1 MNNKVILTD
10 CDGVLL
16 DWIHSFTEW
25 MLKQGYKVRDGGS
38 GDYMIHKRFG
48 LEDKSLGRQLVRQFN
63 ESASI
68 AFLTPHLDAIK
79 YVRKLH
85 EEHGYVFHVI
95 TSQSKNPHAQELRK
109 QNLRRIFGETVF
121 EEFIILDTGWDKDV
135 PLKKYKDTE
144 CFWIEDK
151 PENVELGHKLGLRGV
166 LMEHEHNLD
175 YSHSDVSVC
184 KNWKEVYNLITG
196 E

>member
-1 MNNKVILTD
+1 MKNKVILTD

-25 MLKQGYKVRDGGS
+25 MLKRGYKVRDGGS
-38 GDYMIHKRFG
+38 GDYQIHKRFG
-48 LEDKSLGRQLVRQFN
+48 LEDKKIGRQLVREFN

-79 YVRKLH
+79 YVKKLH

-109 QNLRRIFGETVF
+109 QNLKRVFGETVF
-121 EEFIILDTGWDKDV
+121 EDFIILDTGWDKDHA
-135 PLKKYKDTE
+135 LKRYKDSE
-144 CFWIEDK
+144 CYWIEDK
-151 PENVELGHKLGLRGV
+151 PENVEVGQAMGLTSV
-166 LMEHEHNLD
+166 LMEHDHNLD
-175 YSHSDVSVC
+175 YVNGDISVC
-184 KNWKEVYNLITG
+184 KNWKEVYNLVTG

>member
-16 DWIHSFTEW
+16 DWLHSFTEW
-25 MLKQGYKVRDGGS
+25 MVNLGYKVTDEGK
-38 GDYMIHKRFG
+38 DEYQIHKRFG
-48 LEDKSLGRQLVRQFN
+48 IDRTQGRNLVRAFN

-95 TSQSKNPHAQELRK
+95 TSQTKNPHAQELRK
-109 QNLRRIFGETVF
+109 QNLRRIFGDTVF
-121 EEFIILDTGWDKDV
+121 EKFIILDTGWDKDTA
-135 PLKKYKDTE
+135 LKKYKDSE

-151 PENVELGHKLGLRGV
+151 PENVDLGHKLGLRGV
-166 LMEHEHNLD
+166 LMSHDHNKD
-175 YSHSDVSVC
+175 YAHDEVSVAN
-184 KNWKEVYNLITG
+184 NWKDVYNIITG

>member
-38 GDYMIHKRFG
+38 GDYQIHKRFG